1 MPSKINQL
9 VTISEKVFDSFNQ
22 SYDKSILIDALE
34 LANEIILKDW
44 YAGIEDPEL
53 NLNAYAKAIKELS
66 RKQLVI
72 SESGLDI
79 NNNNILSRRVI
90 HSEDAKFRNKSVPY
104 TPCIVAKDGTPFRYF
119 YIVDF
124 SNNIISLSNK
134 KNIFKNYSKTEIIDK
149 FIRKEDDPTIL
160 KCWTYSIHK

>member
-1 MPSKINQL
+1 MQNK
-9 VTISEKVFDSFNQ
+9 K
-22 SYDKSILIDALE
+22 
-34 LANEIILKDW
+34 
-44 YAGIEDPEL
+44 
-53 NLNAYAKAIKELS
+53 LS